1 MTDMTQLEDRVRAA
15 IASNR
20 LIGDGATITV
30 SADEIGTVTLRGT
43 LPNHVQSRAAA
54 RAAHEV
60 PEVFNVINEIAVKPL
75 GQGEP
80 ADSGPAEDASAE
92 GEPSAGLDAEDRV
105 RSEDPDDDL
114 RELRRESRALEESE
128 KSAKTS
134 ISEELREEHWGK
146 EPQNPP
152 PWDEPGPPGESES

>member
-1 MTDMTQLEDRVRAA
+1 MTQLEDRVRAA
-15 IASNR
+15 IASNH
-20 LIGDGATITV
+20 LIGDGVRISV

-43 LPNHVQSRAAA
+43 LPTHVQSRAAA

-60 PEVFNVINEIAVKPL
+60 PEVFNVINEIAVMPL
-75 GQGEP
+75 GQAAP
-80 ADSGPAEDASAE
+80 ADSRADEDASVK
-92 GEPSAGLDAEDRV
+92 GEPSADLDSKDRA
-105 RSEDPDDDL
+105 RSENPDDEL

-128 KSAKTS
+128 KSAETS

-152 PWDEPGPPGESES
+152 QWDKPGPPGESAS